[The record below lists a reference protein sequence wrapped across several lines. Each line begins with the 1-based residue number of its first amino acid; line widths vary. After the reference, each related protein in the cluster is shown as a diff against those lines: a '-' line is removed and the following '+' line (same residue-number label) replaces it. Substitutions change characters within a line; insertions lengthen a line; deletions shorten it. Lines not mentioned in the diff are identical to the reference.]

1 MQYNYKVPCQKNKL
15 VDIRFFINEVLKKHL
30 DSEIDIN
37 SLVLAV
43 DEICANLMIHSHQCN
58 PNKCLE
64 LFVNIEDEEIIFEI
78 RDTGSGFNFQDYKE
92 PSIKDI
98 IVEKKK
104 GGLGLMLVKRIM
116 DHIEYIENNN
126 ANIYRLRK
134 KMGSAD

>member
-15 VDIRFFINEVLKKHL
+15 VDIRCFISEVLNKHL
-30 DSEIDIN
+30 DSEVDIN

-58 PNKCLE
+58 PSKCLE
-64 LFVNIEDEEIIFEI
+64 LFVKIEDDEIIFEI
-78 RDTGSGFNFQDYKE
+78 KDTGNGFNFKEYKE

-98 IVEKKK
+98 IIEKKK

-116 DHIEYIENNN
+116 DNIEYIENKNS
-126 ANIYRLRK
+126 NIYRLRK
-134 KMGSAD
+134 KLVIR

>member
-15 VDIRFFINEVLKKHL
+15 VDIRFFVNEVLNKHL

-58 PNKCLE
+58 PKKCLE
-64 LFVNIEDEEIIFEI
+64 LFVKVEDEEIIFEI
-78 RDTGSGFNFQDYKE
+78 RDTGNGFNFQNYKE

-116 DHIEYIENNN
+116 DNIEYIETKNS
-126 ANIYRLRK
+126 NIYRLRK
-134 KMGSAD
+134 KMAVR